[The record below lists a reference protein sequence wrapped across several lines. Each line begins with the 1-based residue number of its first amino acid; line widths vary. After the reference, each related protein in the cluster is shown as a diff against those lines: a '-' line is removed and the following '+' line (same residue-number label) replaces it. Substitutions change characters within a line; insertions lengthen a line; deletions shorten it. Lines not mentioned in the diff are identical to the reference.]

1 MQNDEEFDDTLKSF
15 MEEKKKKYL
24 RLLQEDF
31 CSNAQMS
38 ISIINEYITKKQR
51 YLPIR
56 TKIWEFCKKNKY
68 RLVGMLMAL
77 ALGLSLYIIA
87 ISSNSSDP
95 LELDAN
101 QMGIIYSALSSCIL
115 YIIFPI
121 IKSIFIDSR
130 Q

>member
-1 MQNDEEFDDTLKSF
+1 
-15 MEEKKKKYL
+15 
-24 RLLQEDF
+24 
-31 CSNAQMS
+31 MS